1 MFRQFVSAAKILTR
15 RVQPGMLLKVR
26 PDDTFLVSYPKS
38 GNTWMRFLIANLLQ
52 QNPPVGLLEADCLI
66 PSVDGKSK
74 KFFDDMKSPRVIKS
88 HFSFI
93 PAYRSVIYVVRDP
106 RDVVISQYH
115 YQIKRGVLEQ
125 GTSLDGFVQRFLKGE
140 VCPYGSWGDNVG
152 SWTAT
157 RRGHPNFLLLRYED
171 MLANVTSGAAQISS
185 FLGLGQDADL
195 IATAVERSSLENMR
209 KVEKVE
215 GQKWDSTKGTRQDI
229 SFFRSAKSG
238 EGRAT
243 LSHEAIERIEKA
255 WGPLMRSVGYAV
267 STTDSIPAL
276 SPPSMQSSAVN
287 STR

>member
-1 MFRQFVSAAKILTR
+1 MFKQFVSAAKILTR
-15 RVQPGMLLKVR
+15 RAQPGMSLKVR

-66 PSVDGKSK
+66 PSVDAKSK

-93 PAYRSVIYVVRDP
+93 PAYKRVIYVVRDP
-106 RDVVISQYH
+106 RDVVMSQYH
-115 YQIKRGVLEQ
+115 YQIKRGVLE
-125 GTSLDGFVQRFLKGE
+125 GDASLDSFVQRFLKGE

-157 RRGHPNFLLLRYED
+157 RRDDPSFLLLRYED
-171 MLANVTSGAAQISS
+171 MLADVTSGAAKIYN
-185 FLGLGQDADL
+185 FLGFGQDTNR
-195 IATAVERSSLENMR
+195 IAVAVERSSLENMR
-209 KVEKVE
+209 KVEKAE
-215 GQKWDSTKGTRQDI
+215 GKKWDSTKGTRQDM

-243 LSHEAIERIEKA
+243 LSRESIERIERA
-255 WGPLMRSVGYAV
+255 WGPLMQSVGYAI
-267 STTDSIPAL
+267 STTDSVASL
-276 SPPSMQSSAVN
+276 SPATIHP
-287 STR
+287 

>member
-1 MFRQFVSAAKILTR
+1 MFKQFVSAAKILTR
-15 RVQPGMLLKVR
+15 QVQPGMSLKVR

-52 QNPPVGLLEADCLI
+52 QNPPIGLLDADCLI

-93 PAYRSVIYVVRDP
+93 PAYKRVIYAVRDP
-106 RDVVISQYH
+106 RDVVMSQYH
-115 YQIKRGVLEQ
+115 YQIKRGVLA
-125 GTSLDGFVQRFLKGE
+125 GDASLDGFVQRFLKGE

-157 RRGHPNFLLLRYED
+157 RRDDPSFLLLRYED
-171 MLANVTSGAAQISS
+171 MLADVTSGATKISN
-185 FLGLGQDADL
+185 FLGFGQDANR
-195 IATAVERSSLENMR
+195 IAVAVERSSLENMR
-209 KVEKVE
+209 KVEKAE
-215 GQKWDSTKGTRQDI
+215 GKKWDSTKGTRQDM

-243 LSHEAIERIEKA
+243 LSRESIERIEKA
-255 WGPLMRSVGYAV
+255 WGPLMQSVGYPI
-267 STTDSIPAL
+267 STTDSVAAL
-276 SPPSMQSSAVN
+276 SPATIHP
-287 STR
+287 